1 MLYTKCSQQL
11 KTQRIHTLQNFT
23 MLIKL
28 SIYESMLARD
38 EMFILQTVH
47 AIKGIHKME
56 YTDLVTIRMGIYV
69 KSNNHII

>member
-1 MLYTKCSQQL
+1 
-11 KTQRIHTLQNFT
+11 